1 MVDEHL
7 LKMLGSLG
15 ADRLKELNDVSKEL
29 LKKYSNT
36 FKSDYTIL
44 EICYI
49 VSLTMYMLSKQ
60 INAEGGLQIF
70 HNMLDSLDD
79 VAKNST
85 KESSE
90 TAEN

>member
-1 MVDEHL
+1 MVDEQL

-36 FKSDYTIL
+36 FKSDYTII
-44 EICYI
+44 EICYV

-90 TAEN
+90 AAEN

>member
-15 ADRLKELNDVSKEL
+15 VDRLKELNDVSKEL
-29 LKKYSNT
+29 LKKYSNI
-36 FKSDYTIL
+36 FKSDYTII
-44 EICYI
+44 EICYV

-90 TAEN
+90 TTEN

>member
-1 MVDEHL
+1 MVDEQL

-29 LKKYSNT
+29 LKKYSNI
-36 FKSDYTIL
+36 FKSDYTII
-44 EICYI
+44 EICYV
-49 VSLTMYMLSKQ
+49 VSLTMLSKQ
-60 INAEGGLQIF
+60 INVEGGLQIF

>member
-36 FKSDYTIL
+36 FKSDYTII
-44 EICYI
+44 EICYV

-90 TAEN
+90 AAEN

>member
-1 MVDEHL
+1 MVDEQL

-29 LKKYSNT
+29 LKKYGNT
-36 FKSDYTIL
+36 FKSDYTII
-44 EICYI
+44 EICYV

-60 INAEGGLQIF
+60 INVEGGLQIF

-90 TAEN
+90 TTEN

>member
-36 FKSDYTIL
+36 FESDYTII
-44 EICYI
+44 EICYV

>member
-1 MVDEHL
+1 MVDEQL
-7 LKMLGSLG
+7 LKMLGSLS

-29 LKKYSNT
+29 LKKYSNI
-36 FKSDYTIL
+36 FKSDYTII
-44 EICYI
+44 EICYV

-60 INAEGGLQIF
+60 INVEGVLQIF

>member
-36 FKSDYTIL
+36 FKSDYTII
-44 EICYI
+44 EICYV

>member
-36 FKSDYTIL
+36 FKSDYTII

-49 VSLTMYMLSKQ
+49 VSLTMYMLSKK

>member
-36 FKSDYTIL
+36 FKSDYTII

>member
-1 MVDEHL
+1 MVDEQL

-15 ADRLKELNDVSKEL
+15 VDRLKELNDVSKEL
-29 LKKYSNT
+29 LKKYSNI
-36 FKSDYTIL
+36 FKSDYTII
-44 EICYI
+44 EICYV

-70 HNMLDSLDD
+70 HNMLDNLDD

>member
-36 FKSDYTIL
+36 FKSDYTII
-44 EICYI
+44 EICYV

-79 VAKNST
+79 VAKNNT

-90 TAEN
+90 AAEN

>member
-1 MVDEHL
+1 MVDEQL

-36 FKSDYTIL
+36 FKSDYTII

-60 INAEGGLQIF
+60 INTEGGLQIF

>member
-1 MVDEHL
+1 MVDEQL

-15 ADRLKELNDVSKEL
+15 ADRLEELNDVSKEL
-29 LKKYSNT
+29 LKKYSNI
-36 FKSDYTIL
+36 FKSDYTII
-44 EICYI
+44 EICYV

-60 INAEGGLQIF
+60 INVEVGLQIF

>member
-1 MVDEHL
+1 MVDEQL
-7 LKMLGSLG
+7 LKMLGFLG

-29 LKKYSNT
+29 LKKYSNI
-36 FKSDYTIL
+36 FKSDYTII
-44 EICYI
+44 EICYV

-60 INAEGGLQIF
+60 INVEEGLQIF

>member
-1 MVDEHL
+1 MVDEQL

-15 ADRLKELNDVSKEL
+15 VDRLKELNDVSKEL
-29 LKKYSNT
+29 LKKYSNI
-36 FKSDYTIL
+36 FKSDYTII
-44 EICYI
+44 EICYV

>member
-1 MVDEHL
+1 MVDEQL

-29 LKKYSNT
+29 LKKYSNI
-36 FKSDYTIL
+36 FKSDYTII
-44 EICYI
+44 EICYV

-60 INAEGGLQIF
+60 INVEGGLQIF
-70 HNMLDSLDD
+70 HNMLDSLDN